1 VQLKLLPSVLVA
13 LQKLQTVL
21 ETQVEQQ
28 LLVHWFPLMAGA
40 VALLELVEIL
50 AAAAVDS
57 CRLDQSELVRK
68 LYRVSRI
75 MWQLTMQE
83 VIRCIIK
90 EQAQIL
96 MALTIVMR
104 CIMAAVVQIP
114 KLVLLL
120 VIQFGAVG
128 VVALTLQIPLVDHL
142 KTVAMAALVA
152 QRVLLELN
160 PLAGAVVH
168 QLATPALVVTV
179 KSSSLS
185 SRHKERT

>member
-1 VQLKLLPSVLVA
+1 
-13 LQKLQTVL
+13 
-21 ETQVEQQ
+21 
-28 LLVHWFPLMAGA
+28 
-40 VALLELVEIL
+40 
-50 AAAAVDS
+50 
-57 CRLDQSELVRK
+57 
-68 LYRVSRI
+68 

-83 VIRCIIK
+83 VVRCIIK

-96 MALTIVMR
+96 MALTHVML
-104 CIMAAVVQIP
+104 CIMGVVVQIP
-114 KLVLLL
+114 KLVLRL

-185 SRHKERT
+185 SRRKERT